1 MPGSLTKAAV
11 LLAAGAAFAAAL
23 ANCGGTTNETPAADA
38 GTTDVATDAAT
49 DTGATD
55 ASTEAASEA
64 AATCDL
70 GTLPTMP
77 AITSEVVI
85 DGLDGGG
92 AAPAATGGDETG
104 TWIYEKI
111 TIYLP
116 AQAAGQIDPAESKID
131 GKGFIELGAGKFR
144 QFVDTTTVLA
154 TSIVG
159 KVTRAG
165 TTKVLG
171 TYTTSGTSTTFTITC
186 RESTGETASL
196 GDVGFSRVDA
206 THGRL
211 HVKSS
216 TQIGTANLVID
227 LEKAP

>member
-1 MPGSLTKAAV
+1 MPGSFTKAAV

-38 GTTDVATDAAT
+38 GTADVVEAAT
-49 DTGATD
+49 DTGVTD
-55 ASTEAASEA
+55 AASEAASEA

-77 AITSEVVI
+77 SITSEVVI

-92 AAPAATGGDETG
+92 AAPAATGGDESG
-104 TWIYEKI
+104 NWVYRKI
-111 TIYLP
+111 TLYLP
-116 AQAAGQIDPAESKID
+116 SQAAGQVDPAESKIE
-131 GKGFIELGAGKFR
+131 GKGFIDLGGGKFR
-144 QFVDTTTVLA
+144 QFVDTTTTLS

-165 TTKVLG
+165 TSKVLG
-171 TYTTSGTSTTFTITC
+171 TYTINGATTAFTITC

-216 TQIGTANLVID
+216 TQLGTANLVID